1 LSCRSA
7 PTGGEDMKNEYDVVV
22 VGAGPAGSMT
32 AKHAAL
38 NGASVLMI
46 EKRQEIGSPVRC
58 GEGLSKASMAEV
70 GITPNRK
77 WIATDVDGA
86 IIVSP
91 SGNKFVINEKQAGS
105 EVGMVLER
113 DMFDKALAADAAKAG
128 AEIMVKTEAVALIKE
143 GDKIKGVKV
152 LSYGRPMDISAGCVV
167 GADGYESQVGRWAGI
182 DTTLKPSDITSC
194 FQYRLTNIK
203 HNYRYCEFI
212 IGSAAPGGYAWI
224 FPKDEHTANVGIGVL
239 LTKLKKPGQVK
250 EYLDRFIQKD
260 ERLRNGQPLDAV
272 SGAVSVSPPVERTI
286 ADGLLLVGDSA
297 RIIDPITGGGIANGC
312 ITGMYAGKVLGK
324 ASQAGDFSTSV
335 LEEFEKLWRDRLENK
350 LWRNWMAKEKLI
362 TLSDKTLDDLI
373 LTLSESGIDK
383 LSVHNILKVIRDKYP
398 DLVREFEEM
407 I

>member
-1 LSCRSA
+1 
-7 PTGGEDMKNEYDVVV
+7 MKNKYDVVV
-22 VGAGPAGSMT
+22 VGAGPAGSMA

-58 GEGLSKASMAEV
+58 GEGLSRASMDEV
-70 GITPNRK
+70 GITPDRK

-91 SGNKFVINEKQAGS
+91 SGNKFVINEKQAGN

-128 AEIMVKTEAVALIKE
+128 AEIMVKTEAVGLIKE
-143 GDKIKGVKV
+143 GDTIKGVKI
-152 LSYGRPMDISAGCVV
+152 LSYGKPMDISAGCVV

-182 DTTLKPSDITSC
+182 DTTLKPGDITSC

-203 HNYRYCEFI
+203 HNCRYCEFI
-212 IGSAAPGGYAWI
+212 IGSAAPGGYIWI

-286 ADGLLLVGDSA
+286 MDGLLLVGDAA
-297 RIIDPITGGGIANGC
+297 RIIDSITGGGIANGC
-312 ITGMYAGKVLGK
+312 ITGMYAGNVLGN
-324 ASQAGDFSTSV
+324 AAQAGDFSSAV
-335 LEEFEKLWRDRLENK
+335 LEEYEKLWRDKLEDK

-362 TLSDKTLDDLI
+362 TLSDKTLDEVI
-373 LTLSESGIDK
+373 QTLSESGIDK
-383 LSVHNILKVIRDKYP
+383 LSVHNILKVVRDKHP